1 MEKSLIISITVL
13 VMINVI
19 DSISNSVVG
28 PSLIFYVTEMGG
40 TQEQYGLIMSAAFV
54 SSMVMMTF
62 YGAWVDSNGN
72 KYRAPYAASFTLGI
86 IGSFIYFLAILV
98 PKGNL
103 AVGAIF
109 LGRLITGMGASGRT
123 LAYSW
128 VATAIPRE
136 EQRTTLTI
144 MSLTKCFGMIL
155 GPLVNLLVLKVD
167 TALVISSKFDIVIP
181 INQNNSVGLIVA
193 LGEGIIFIATFL
205 FLKDP
210 PTKGGMINEKPA
222 KAGLME
228 IWEAITHF
236 DLFSCLL
243 ATFVAMFNFTF
254 YSVAIPPVAS
264 HAFGWNP
271 VHISNVLAAQAVVL
285 FLGMCASMIFSMAKA
300 PDILLIGFGNFCFVT
315 GGAITYYFWTI
326 DATSLQFVLPI
337 MIVSLAFPFIGPAN
351 RSKYTK
357 AVHSRPELENSHG
370 VMQSLF
376 NQAFSIG
383 GLVSPN
389 FAAVFI
395 LRSPKEMELRDSP
408 YELSRWAWCIPILS
422 TITIIGLLYEEVIL
436 GKNEL
441 RLYEDESNADLDD
454 APATETSKLMLGG
467 KGVGN
472 RRRSSIVEINQE
484 LSTQYEVDRRL
495 SVEVNGIINPFETR
509 DEIKLRDNLLQ
520 DKKEWEELKELAKLM
535 DE

>member
-40 TQEQYGLIMSAAFV
+40 TQEQYGLIMSASFL
-54 SSMVMMTF
+54 SGMVMMTF

-72 KYRAPYAASFTLGI
+72 KYKAPYAASFTLGI

-155 GPLVNLLVLKVD
+155 GPLLNILVLKVN
-167 TALVISSKFDIVIP
+167 TELVISSKFDIVIP
-181 INQNNSVGLIVA
+181 INQNNSVGLIIA
-193 LGEGIIFIATFL
+193 LGEGILFIATFL
-205 FLKDP
+205 FLGDP
-210 PTKGGMINEKPA
+210 PTKGGMITDEKPA
-222 KAGLME
+222 KAGLKD

-271 VHISNVLAAQAVVL
+271 VHISNVLALQAVVL

-300 PDILLIGFGNFCFVT
+300 PDILLIGFGNFCFVV
-315 GGAITYYFWTI
+315 GGVITYYFWTI
-326 DATSLQFVLPI
+326 DATSLQFVVPML
-337 MIVSLAFPFIGPAN
+337 IVSLSLPFIGPAN

-357 AVHSRPELENSHG
+357 AVHSRPGKCDLAFLCHCS
-370 VMQSLF
+370 MMLF
-376 NQAFSIG
+376 I
-383 GLVSPN
+383 
-389 FAAVFI
+389 
-395 LRSPKEMELRDSP
+395 
-408 YELSRWAWCIPILS
+408 
-422 TITIIGLLYEEVIL
+422 
-436 GKNEL
+436 
-441 RLYEDESNADLDD
+441 
-454 APATETSKLMLGG
+454 
-467 KGVGN
+467 
-472 RRRSSIVEINQE
+472 
-484 LSTQYEVDRRL
+484 
-495 SVEVNGIINPFETR
+495 
-509 DEIKLRDNLLQ
+509 
-520 DKKEWEELKELAKLM
+520 
-535 DE
+535 